1 MSTPQIEAV
10 YDAQQRSKESKT
22 DAVMPGI
29 DPEFD
34 ALNTCAKA
42 ITGLS
47 HEAKQRVLGYLLARF
62 NVTPIKPTPV
72 TR

>member
-1 MSTPQIEAV
+1 MSNPQIEAV
-10 YDAQQRSKESKT
+10 YDAQQRSKESKS
-22 DAVMPGI
+22 DAVMLGM
-29 DPEFD
+29 DPEFE

-62 NVTPIKPTPV
+62 NVTPAKTTPV
-72 TR
+72 MR